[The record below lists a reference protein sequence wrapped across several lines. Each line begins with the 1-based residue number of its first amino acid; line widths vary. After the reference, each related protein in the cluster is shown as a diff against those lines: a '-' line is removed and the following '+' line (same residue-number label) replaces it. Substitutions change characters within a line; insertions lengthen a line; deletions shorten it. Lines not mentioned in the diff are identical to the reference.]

1 MTRLLS
7 LSYFSYLNVGLH
19 ESSISRVPAVIGIGR
34 KSLSNKQT
42 SLALC
47 LSRKDAFMFVGYETN
62 WMNLQSCSTRCD
74 MVGMYS
80 CLVLIVKAKSGGGPV
95 LCMVYRHL
103 GYVGETAAV

>member
-1 MTRLLS
+1 MSRRYPGFLLLLVS
-7 LSYFSYLNVGLH
+7 GENPFR
-19 ESSISRVPAVIGIGR
+19 I
-34 KSLSNKQT
+34 NKT

-80 CLVLIVKAKSGGGPV
+80 CLALIVKAKSGGGPV

-103 GYVGETAAV
+103 GDVGETASV